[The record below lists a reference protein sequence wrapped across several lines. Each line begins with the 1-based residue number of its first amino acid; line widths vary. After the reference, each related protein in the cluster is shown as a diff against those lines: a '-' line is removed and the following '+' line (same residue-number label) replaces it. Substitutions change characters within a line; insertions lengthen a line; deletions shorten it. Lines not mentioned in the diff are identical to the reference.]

1 MLREKK
7 GLKSPKKLIEKALLF
22 KRIMFDDLS
31 TVLGLEF
38 WGLEGGRW
46 GSGGWLVSLEGCE
59 EKVRLERIVFMKS

>member
-38 WGLEGGRW
+38 LGDWREGG
-46 GSGGWLVSLEGCE
+46 GDGEAGWLVWR
-59 EKVRLERIVFMKS
+59 VVMKREDWKESFL